1 MTETEKRF
9 IQHTIID
16 LLEQQP
22 ILTGEQIIKR
32 FPDHE
37 RRQIEDVLLTM
48 LFSRNISISGVGNGD
63 HKRI

>member
-22 ILTGEQIIKR
+22 ILTGEQIIKL
-32 FPDHE
+32 FPDHSP
-37 RRQIEDVLLTM
+37 RQIEDVLLTM
-48 LFSRNISISGVGNGD
+48 LFSRNLTINEV
-63 HKRI
+63 KK